1 MKIEKFCKEIEE
13 ILRENTTVRL
23 SFNVNYD
30 VYEFNNYER
39 LLTVLILANAKTG
52 IQDERTKGFFS
63 RKFKNEKQAL
73 KALRECFVPVQ
84 EQEQKKAFEI
94 I

>member
-23 SFNVNYD
+23 SFHVNYD

-39 LLTVLILANAKTG
+39 LLTVLILADAKTG
-52 IQDERTKGFFS
+52 IKDERTKDFFS
-63 RKFKNEKQAL
+63 RKFKNEKQVL
-73 KALRECFVPVQ
+73 KALKECFVPVQ
-84 EQEQKKAFEI
+84 EQEKAFEI